1 MRLAW
6 LPRLAGALLAA
17 AAGFVPGPGP
27 AAPVTV
33 GEYVALGDSYTSGS
47 FIPVQYGT
55 PIGCE
60 RSDHNYPSLVRAA
73 LRTRVFRDVSCGG
86 ATTANLTVPQR
97 VAGGANPPQLD
108 AVTASTDLVTVGL
121 GANDIGFAEI
131 VTTCARL
138 SPTDPR
144 GAACRDHY
152 LRGGRDQLADRTAAA
167 APRLAEALRRVR
179 ARAPRATVIVVGYPT
194 ITPDGR
200 GCPPLSTGDS
210 AYLHHTFRAL
220 NETIA
225 AQAALA
231 RVRYLDL
238 AASTAGHD
246 VCRPDGTKWV
256 EGARATSPA
265 APWHPNELGMRH
277 TAERIL
283 EMVRGSLTR

>member
-1 MRLAW
+1 MGFA
-6 LPRLAGALLAA
+6 PGASRAE
-17 AAGFVPGPGP
+17 PGS
-27 AAPVTV
+27 VR
-33 GEYVALGDSYTSGS
+33 EYVALGDSYTSGS
-47 FIPVQYGT
+47 FIPVQHGT

-73 LRTRVFRDVSCGG
+73 LRAPVFRDVSCGG
-86 ATTANLTVPQR
+86 ATTANLTVPQP

-108 AVTASTDLVTVGL
+108 AVTEGTNLVTVGL

-131 VTTCARL
+131 VTTCTRL

-152 LRGGRDQLADRTAAA
+152 LRGGHDQLADRTAAA
-167 APRLAEALRRVR
+167 APRLAEALRGIRS
-179 ARAPRATVIVVGYPT
+179 RAPGATVIVVGYPT
-194 ITPDGR
+194 IAPDTGP
-200 GCPPLSTGDS
+200 GCPPLSAGDA
-210 AYLHHTFRAL
+210 AYLHRTFRLL

-225 AQAALA
+225 VQAALA
-231 RVRYLDL
+231 GVRYLDL
-238 AASTAGHD
+238 AAGTAGHD

-256 EGARATSPA
+256 EGARAASPA

-283 EMVRGSLTR
+283 EVLRGGALTR

>member
-1 MRLAW
+1 MRLGW
-6 LPRLAGALLAA
+6 LPRLAGALVAVA
-17 AAGFVPGPGP
+17 VGFAPGVSR
-27 AAPVTV
+27 AEPVTV

-47 FIPVQYGT
+47 FIPIQRGT
-55 PIGCE
+55 PTGCE

-73 LRTRVFRDVSCGG
+73 LRAPVFRDVSCGG

-121 GANDIGFAEI
+121 GANDIAFAEI
-131 VTTCARL
+131 VSTCTRL
-138 SPTDPR
+138 SPTDPG

-152 LRGGRDQLADRTAAA
+152 LRGGHDQLADRTAAA

-179 ARAPRATVIVVGYPT
+179 SRAPRATVIVVGYPT
-194 ITPDGR
+194 IAPDTGR
-200 GCPPLSTGDS
+200 GCPPLSAGDA
-210 AYLHHTFRAL
+210 AYLYRTFRAL

-225 AQAALA
+225 AQAVLVGA
-231 RVRYLDL
+231 RYLDL
-238 AASTAGHD
+238 AASTGGHD
-246 VCRPDGTKWV
+246 VCQPVGTKWV

-277 TAERIL
+277 TAERL
-283 EMVRGSLTR
+283 LDLLRGA